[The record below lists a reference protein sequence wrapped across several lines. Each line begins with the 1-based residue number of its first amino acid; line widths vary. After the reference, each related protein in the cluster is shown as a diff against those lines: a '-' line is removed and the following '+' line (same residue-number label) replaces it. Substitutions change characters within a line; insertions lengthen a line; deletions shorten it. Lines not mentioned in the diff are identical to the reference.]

1 MLLIE
6 LTVLNP
12 GHSFKGLSPK
22 NCSCFSLQWTLM
34 NGYSM
39 DRVYNISTM
48 SQTLGLRVNNMA
60 LFTVTGMRWY
70 SSEFYE
76 APVKRTRPSTREVDD
91 GSYVIPP
98 GRSQTEDWSQTYTTT
113 RIKRSLQHFNR
124 LPAMSDADQL
134 RNIITAAKDADFN
147 VFSQRLL
154 FFLKA
159 GH

>member
-6 LTVLNP
+6 LFVLNP
-12 GHSFKGLSPK
+12 RYSFKVFRQKTAVHNGPSWMVTA
-22 NCSCFSLQWTLM
+22 WTDFTTAAQCPRLEW
-34 NGYSM
+34 
-39 DRVYNISTM
+39 
-48 SQTLGLRVNNMA
+48 NNMA

-76 APVKRTRPSTREVDD
+76 APVKRARPSTQEVDD

-124 LPAMSDADQL
+124 LPALSDADQL
-134 RNIITAAKDADFN
+134 RNIITAAKDADF
-147 VFSQRLL
+147 FSQRL
-154 FFLKA
+154 FLMA